1 MPVSMKTRLSTKK
14 ADRLLSKELKEY
26 IMELGNNKKAAA
38 VLQFVYSLRKQE
50 PSLSTDEII
59 GQIEERFQVV
69 DTYYK
74 PENDRYEKFLLYSVM
89 FRSVGKVSPETLK
102 RYGNIR
108 FTDSFSRY
116 ISEELFYMQYYLV
129 TYGVPDADI
138 SLLIDD
144 TIKVR
149 EINRNCT
156 DADGYP
162 EWICE
167 SVYDTFF
174 RALL

>member
-108 FTDSFSRY
+108 FTDNFSRY